1 MNSSPNDL
9 IPFGKIIK
17 PHGVNGEL
25 KVFLYNDRS
34 STLKEGLYIW
44 FKLDEK
50 FVKYSVINLRG
61 VTKKSQ
67 ILKIKEVDTF
77 DKAMI
82 ISKKEFFVSRNDFE
96 ELDENSFYLNDLIGC
111 DVFDEKN
118 QSLGKILDV
127 LNFPANDVLLISYED
142 KEIMVPFV
150 EDFILLFDL
159 DNRLVKLKNFKFFFE
174 L

>member
-1 MNSSPNDL
+1 MNSFPDDL
-9 IPFGKIIK
+9 IPLGKIIK
-17 PHGVNGEL
+17 PQGVKGEL

-61 VTKKSQ
+61 VSKKSQ

>member
-1 MNSSPNDL
+1 MNSFPDDL
-9 IPFGKIIK
+9 IPLGKIIK
-17 PHGVNGEL
+17 PHGVKGEL

-77 DKAMI
+77 DKAML

-142 KEIMVPFV
+142 KEIMVLFV

>member
-1 MNSSPNDL
+1 MNSFPDDL
-9 IPFGKIIK
+9 VPLGKIIK
-17 PHGVNGEL
+17 PHGVKGEL

-50 FVKYSVINLRG
+50 FVKYSVNNLRG
-61 VTKKSQ
+61 ITKKSQ

>member
-1 MNSSPNDL
+1 LNSFPDDL
-9 IPFGKIIK
+9 VPLGKIIK
-17 PHGVNGEL
+17 PHGVKGEL

-44 FKLDEK
+44 FKIDEK

-159 DNRLVKLKNFKFFFE
+159 DNRLVKLKNFKFLFE

>member
-1 MNSSPNDL
+1 MNSFPDDL
-9 IPFGKIIK
+9 VPLGKIIK
-17 PHGVNGEL
+17 PHGVKGEL

-44 FKLDEK
+44 FKIDEK

-159 DNRLVKLKNFKFFFE
+159 DNRLVKLKNFKFLFE

>member
-1 MNSSPNDL
+1 MNSFPDDL
-9 IPFGKIIK
+9 VPLGKIIK
-17 PHGVNGEL
+17 PHGVKGEL

-50 FVKYSVINLRG
+50 FVKYSVVNLRG
-61 VTKKSQ
+61 VTKKNQ

>member
-1 MNSSPNDL
+1 MNSFPDDL
-9 IPFGKIIK
+9 IPLGKIIK
-17 PHGVNGEL
+17 PHGVKGEL

-61 VTKKSQ
+61 VSKKSQ

-77 DKAMI
+77 DKAML

>member
-1 MNSSPNDL
+1 LNSFPDDL
-9 IPFGKIIK
+9 IPLGKIIK
-17 PHGVNGEL
+17 PHGVKGEL

-50 FVKYSVINLRG
+50 FVKYSVLNLRG

>member
-1 MNSSPNDL
+1 LNSFPDDL
-9 IPFGKIIK
+9 IPLGKIIK
-17 PHGVNGEL
+17 PHGVKGEL

-77 DKAMI
+77 DRAMI

>member
-1 MNSSPNDL
+1 MNSFPDDL
-9 IPFGKIIK
+9 VPLGKIIK
-17 PHGVNGEL
+17 PHGVKGEL

-50 FVKYSVINLRG
+50 FVKYSVNNLRG
-61 VTKKSQ
+61 ITKKSQ

-159 DNRLVKLKNFKFFFE
+159 DNRLVKLKNFKFLFE

>member
-1 MNSSPNDL
+1 MNSFPDDL
-9 IPFGKIIK
+9 IPLGKIIK
-17 PHGVNGEL
+17 PHGVKGEL

-50 FVKYSVINLRG
+50 FVKYSVLNLRG

>member
-1 MNSSPNDL
+1 MNSFPDDL
-9 IPFGKIIK
+9 VPLGKIIK
-17 PHGVNGEL
+17 PHGVKGEL

-61 VTKKSQ
+61 VSKKSQ

>member
-1 MNSSPNDL
+1 MNNFPDDL
-9 IPFGKIIK
+9 IPLGKIIK
-17 PHGVNGEL
+17 PHGVKGEL

-77 DKAMI
+77 DKAMM

-142 KEIMVPFV
+142 REIMVPFV

>member
-1 MNSSPNDL
+1 MNSFPDDL
-9 IPFGKIIK
+9 VPLGKIIK
-17 PHGVNGEL
+17 PHGVKGEL

-50 FVKYSVINLRG
+50 FVKYSVNNLRG
-61 VTKKSQ
+61 ITKKSQ

-77 DKAMI
+77 DQAMI

>member
-1 MNSSPNDL
+1 MNSFPDDL
-9 IPFGKIIK
+9 IPLGKIIK
-17 PHGVNGEL
+17 PHGVKGEL